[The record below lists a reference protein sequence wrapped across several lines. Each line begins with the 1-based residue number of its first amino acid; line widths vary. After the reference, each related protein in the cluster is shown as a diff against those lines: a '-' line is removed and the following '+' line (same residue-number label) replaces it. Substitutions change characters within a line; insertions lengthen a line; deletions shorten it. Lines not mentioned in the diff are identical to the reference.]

1 MKKKMLVKLGAFIAI
16 CACAISTVQLNG
28 LAAPAESNS
37 PYMGLTAEQFEV
49 YKMHVLRNMFDAK
62 FFATQYPEIA
72 AACGNDA
79 NKLFDYFVTEGLDK
93 GLQPNANFDVAAY
106 AVAYPDVANAN
117 GADMFSYYLHFY
129 KFGSNEERTL
139 TTKAACVEAGI
150 SVDII
155 ENQQQ
160 NLESGK
166 KVNVTEI
173 MTSLGLKKAPVVS
186 SVEKKSSGG
195 NSKPAEVT
203 VTKQTIQ
210 SEKSSEK
217 ILAET
222 SSEVPAEVETPAEVP
237 AEVET
242 PAEVT
247 DTPPVVV
254 TDTPAEVTEVSPAEE
269 KTPVEVTEVP

>member
-72 AACGNDA
+72 VACGNDA

-160 NLESGK
+160 NLVSGK

-203 VTKQTIQ
+203 VTKQTTPLEESHVNIPV
-210 SEKSSEK
+210 EAPVEATPTEVTDTTPKE
-217 ILAET
+217 ET
-222 SSEVPAEVETPAEVP
+222 PVDEMPAEVP
-237 AEVET
+237 PADEMPVEVP
-242 PAEVT
+242 PADEM
-247 DTPPVVV
+247 
-254 TDTPAEVTEVSPAEE
+254 
-269 KTPVEVTEVP
+269 PVEVTETP